1 MSTVT
6 SSRPGFFRRLWQAF
20 VTLVKIALVLVILVG
35 LGAAGWFGYQ
45 ELTRSFNNLSNRD
58 EANRQRI
65 DLLRNDIDTLQTD
78 RTAQSNR
85 LNSLENGLAGLD
97 SEVAALAEQLTADLN
112 RQEETLSEL
121 EGRVSNLTTGA
132 DAINEEVDTL
142 SAGVIALQGDVNE
155 NIAAVD
161 ELGGNVDVL
170 GTNVGELGDD
180 FTALDDEVTAAAETA
195 TEQVAQMGQ
204 ALSLFRAW
212 EMVYR
217 ARLRLLEQN
226 FGLATDDVAVAR
238 ALVEALATNGSED
251 VNEVLLAVQER
262 LELAA
267 TNLPD
272 DPNSAER
279 DLESAWE
286 MLDSILSELLGEPEV
301 GLVET
306 AVISPTATITATQP
320 ITTTP

>member
-1 MSTVT
+1 MTDSR
-6 SSRPGFFRRLWQAF
+6 SNRPGFFRRLWQAF
-20 VTLVKIALVLVILVG
+20 VALVKIAVVLVIMVG
-35 LGAAGWFGYQ
+35 LGAAVWFGYQ
-45 ELTRSFNNLSNRD
+45 GLTRSFSSLATRD
-58 EANRQRI
+58 DANRQRI

-78 RTAQSNR
+78 RTSQGNR
-85 LNSLENGLAGLD
+85 LNGLENELSSLE
-97 SEVAALAEQLTADLN
+97 SEVGTLTERLTADLN
-112 RQEETLSEL
+112 RQDDMLTVLD
-121 EGRVSNLTTGA
+121 GQVSDLIASTGSITENVA
-132 DAINEEVDTL
+132 AL
-142 SAGVIALQGDVNE
+142 SAGVNALQGDINE

-161 ELGGNVDVL
+161 ELGGHVDVL
-170 GTNVGELGDD
+170 DTNMRELSDD
-180 FTALDDEVTAAAETA
+180 FVALESEVTTAAETA

-238 ALVEALATNGSED
+238 ALVGALATNSSED
-251 VNEVLLAVQER
+251 GNEALLAVQER

>member
-20 VTLVKIALVLVILVG
+20 VTLLKIALVLAILVG
-35 LGAAGWFGYQ
+35 LGVAGWFGYQ
-45 ELTRSFNNLSNRD
+45 ELTRSFNSLSNRD

-65 DLLRNDIDTLQTD
+65 ELLRSDIDTLQTD
-78 RTAQSNR
+78 RTAQGNQLNR
-85 LNSLENGLAGLD
+85 LESQLTGLD
-97 SEVAALAEQLTADLN
+97 TEVTRLTDRLTADLS
-112 RQEETLSEL
+112 RQGEMLSHLEEQVN
-121 EGRVSNLTTGA
+121 GLTTGA
-132 DAINEEVDTL
+132 ELIAEDVEGL

-161 ELGGNVDVL
+161 ELGGNVDGL
-170 GTNVGELGDD
+170 GADVRDLSDD
-180 FTALDDEVTAAAETA
+180 FSALESAVTAASEEA
-195 TEQVAQMGQ
+195 TSQVTRMGE

-226 FGLATDDVAVAR
+226 FGLATEDVALAQ
-238 ALVEALATNGSED
+238 ALVEALVTEASEA
-251 VNEVLLAVQER
+251 ESEMLLAVQER

-267 TNLPD
+267 DNLPD
-272 DPNSAER
+272 DPNTAER

-286 MLDSILSELLGEPEV
+286 MLDGILSDLLDEPEV

-306 AVISPTATITATQP
+306 AVFTPTTTITTTQP